1 VNYILDL
8 FTAETWEAFLQH
20 GSDVT
25 GFVKAHRGRA
35 QNIHPGDR
43 FICYAVRVSRWCGVL
58 EVISDYYEDPSP
70 VFLPEDDPYSVRF
83 KVKPVV
89 TLDLEFALPIRLPEI
104 WNELERTRSIELNSP
119 AWGGKAALQSSLA
132 KIAKADGELL
142 TSLLLKQKEE
152 PKAYPLSE
160 SDLRALRRTETV
172 KASGGVVTVVVPEQ
186 VVIEEPPSSPSVVED
201 EVRESIQK
209 QALLA
214 EVGAKMGYSI
224 WIPKSDRQRVISQ
237 LSEEAKEGLI
247 DFLPVNYDKVTFRT
261 IENIDVLW
269 LERSMLVRAFEV
281 EHTTSIYSGLLRM
294 ADLLALQPNIDIRLH
309 IVAPDYRR
317 SRVLEEIQRPVF
329 ALLQKGPLAESCSF
343 ISYDALTELA
353 KERHLSHMTHSI
365 IDEFAEIAEGES

>member
-1 VNYILDL
+1 MNYVLDL
-8 FTAETWEAFLQH
+8 FTPETWEAFRRH
-20 GSDVT
+20 GSNVT

-43 FICYAVRVSRWCGVL
+43 FICYAVRLSRWCGVL
-58 EVISDYYEDPSP
+58 EVESEYYEDSSP
-70 VFLPEDDPYSVRF
+70 IFRSEDDPWSVRF
-83 KVKPVV
+83 KVKPLV
-89 TLDLEFALPIRLPEI
+89 TLDLEKALPIRLPEI
-104 WNELERTRSIELNSP
+104 WNQLDRTKGIELNSP

-132 KIAKADGELL
+132 RISKADGELL
-142 TSLLLKQKEE
+142 TSLLLKQQELQQE
-152 PKAYPLSE
+152 HPFTD
-160 SDLRALRRTETV
+160 SDQRALRGTETV
-172 KASGGVVTVVVPEQ
+172 KASGGVVTVVVPDQSIDEQ
-186 VVIEEPPSSPSVVED
+186 PSPSPSPEE

-214 EVGAKMGYSI
+214 EIGARMGYSI

-237 LSEEAKEGLI
+237 LDEETVGQLLE
-247 DFLPVNYDKVTFRT
+247 FLPLNYDKVTFKT

-343 ISYDALTELA
+343 VSYDGLAELA
-353 KERHLSHMTHSI
+353 KERHLSHMSHSI
-365 IDEFAEIAEGES
+365 VDEFAEIAEGES